1 MSEAEAKTKTQA
13 EQDHLQP
20 LRDSDFPFETW
31 IKILGSTHNTHDL
44 GRLAIEKLDQSARSF
59 RELKQLLNTVYR
71 HVSDDAVIGK
81 RLAVLRRL
89 TSCACEVVHWLF
101 IYDSTISKSEGD
113 QALHRLA
120 QKNIFEADQSFDEW
134 KKLLD
139 TNRCNDDGFKLSVL
153 NKLAEMAQNLA
164 EWKLVYLRA
173 PDDSDL
179 KPKALEAIAGLSEHF
194 GVWNNLHSSDNNN
207 VGLRA
212 VALRKMA
219 ETASSYDEWLHLL
232 NHVPSESDEA
242 RKALAAMT
250 RLTMKVPDMDANED
264 QPKPAPAESDTPSEP

>member
-20 LRDSDFPFETW
+20 LRDCDLPFETW
-31 IKILGSTHNTHDL
+31 EEITQSTYD
-44 GRLAIEKLDQSARSF
+44 GRGLCELALARVDKLAQGFDQLRTLFNHFAFGENS
-59 RELKQLLNTVYR
+59 KN
-71 HVSDDAVIGK
+71 K

-134 KKLLD
+134 KKLLG
-139 TNRCNDDGFKLSVL
+139 TARCKDDGFKLSVL
-153 NKLAEMAQNLA
+153 NKLAETAQDLA
-164 EWKLVYLRA
+164 QWKRIYLQA

-179 KPKALEAIAGLSEHF
+179 KPQALEAIAGLSEHF
-194 GVWNNLHSSDNNN
+194 GIWKNLHRTDHND
-207 VGLRA
+207 VGLRTMT
-212 VALRKMA
+212 LRKMA
-219 ETASSYDEWLHLL
+219 ETASSYNEWLHLF

-242 RKALAAMT
+242 RKAVKALERIT
-250 RLTMKVPDMDANED
+250 RITPDTDVNEG
-264 QPKPAPAESDTPSEP
+264 QPKPKSAPTEDDMPSGS